1 MAKVCINVTIEP
13 ELLHQIDL
21 IRREQSLEKQK
32 DISRSSYMCDL
43 LKKALSKASCKE
55 LGK

>member
-1 MAKVCINVTIEP
+1 VKEMAKVCINVTIEP

-43 LKKALSKASCKE
+43 LKKALTKTS
-55 LGK
+55 